1 MIYSVL
7 LDQNKIQNKPTSKS
21 NYHFMIEANNMTI
34 LDETENMHGNPQDDT
49 LNVSH
54 SYNTPQISLTDKI

>member
-1 MIYSVL
+1 
-7 LDQNKIQNKPTSKS
+7 
-21 NYHFMIEANNMTI
+21 MIEANNMTI